1 MLPLEGCDVV
11 FGTQWLSTLGVINWD
26 FMNLSMGFKYGG
38 QQVMLQGLNTP
49 KGFEVQD
56 DVQFF
61 KEPTRKGLI
70 LQITAESTAEKQFVL
85 PPKIT
90 ALLQEFH
97 GVFSTPGDLPAVRD
111 HEH

>member
-1 MLPLEGCDVV
+1 
-11 FGTQWLSTLGVINWD
+11 
-26 FMNLSMGFKYGG
+26 
-38 QQVMLQGLNTP
+38 MLQGLNTP

-70 LQITAESTAEKQFVL
+70 LQITAESTAESTAEKQFVL